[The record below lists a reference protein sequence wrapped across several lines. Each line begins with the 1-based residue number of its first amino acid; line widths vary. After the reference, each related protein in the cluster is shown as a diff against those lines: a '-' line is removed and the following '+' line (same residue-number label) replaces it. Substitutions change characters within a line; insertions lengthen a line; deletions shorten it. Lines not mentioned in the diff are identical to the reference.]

1 MEKEEKY
8 LQKDILRMIFQ
19 MRKCRCEEKLI
30 KRMIITEHDLTD
42 YRWKSS
48 IRKLQ
53 EAGFL
58 ETDSE
63 EKIPALTE
71 SGTTYARQLQ
81 YAADGWNQFLQM
93 TGGMKKQQIKMAGSW
108 HVRYPKKRKSI
119 TCGDLSTRVEET
131 QSQKA

>member
-1 MEKEEKY
+1 MEKEQKY

-19 MRKCRCEEKLI
+19 MRKCGCEEKLI

-58 ETDSE
+58 ETDSRR
-63 EKIPALTE
+63 KNP
-71 SGTTYARQLQ
+71 GTDR
-81 YAADGWNQFLQM
+81 
-93 TGGMKKQQIKMAGSW
+93 
-108 HVRYPKKRKSI
+108 KRNNI
-119 TCGDLSTRVEET
+119 CQTTAVCR
-131 QSQKA
+131 

>member
-1 MEKEEKY
+1 MEKEQKY

-93 TGGMKKQQIKMAGSW
+93 TGVDEKTADKDGRLMACEIS
-108 HVRYPKKRKSI
+108 
-119 TCGDLSTRVEET
+119 
-131 QSQKA
+131 